1 MSRWVREM
9 ADLWRLAVPVIV
21 ARAGIMT
28 MALVDTVMVARFS
41 AEELAFQS
49 IANAVT
55 GAVLT
60 TLLGLLLG
68 TLVMSAR
75 AYGAERYEEAGAVW
89 RRAVGYAVA
98 MGVVGGAFCASGE
111 ALLALFGQT
120 PEIAAGGGR
129 VMLIFGLSVPAA
141 LVTIATTFFL
151 EGIRRPVPG
160 MVVTLFGNVVN
171 LALNW
176 VFVWGHLGFP
186 AMGAAGSALAT
197 AGVRFAMM
205 LALLAYVWWMPGH
218 AAFGVR
224 RPRPWRWRAGAEQ
237 RRVGYG
243 GAVSIGVETAAFGGL
258 SVLAGWLGVLP
269 LAATSMV
276 FNVVAT
282 IFMVALGL
290 ASATGVRVG
299 IAAGRRDPAGIARAG
314 WTGLGAVAAAMAL
327 FGLGL
332 AAFPEAIARFY
343 TDDAALLATAAPLI
357 ALCAL
362 LLVPDGGQVVMA
374 HALRGRGD
382 NLGTTLLHICS
393 YLLLMLPLSWALAFP
408 AGYGAAGLWLG
419 AIVASV
425 FSVLVLSWRFLH
437 LNAAARRW
445 LTREESLGR
454 NASDGRG
461 ADRPRASAT

>member
-1 MSRWVREM
+1 MREM
-9 ADLWRLAVPVIV
+9 TDLWRLAVPVIV
-21 ARAGIMT
+21 ARAGILT

-41 AEELAFQS
+41 AGELAYQS

-55 GAVLT
+55 GSLLT

-68 TLVMSAR
+68 TLVMTAR
-75 AYGAERYEEAGAVW
+75 AYGARRHEEAGAVW
-89 RRAVGYAVA
+89 RRAVGYALVL
-98 MGVVGGAFCASGE
+98 GLVGGAFCAAGE
-111 ALLALFGQT
+111 RLLLLFGQA

-129 VMLIFGLSVPAA
+129 VMLIFGLAMPSV
-141 LVTIATTFFL
+141 LVSIATTFFL

-160 MVVTLFGNVVN
+160 MLVTLAGNIVN
-171 LALNW
+171 FALNW

-197 AGVRFAMM
+197 ALVRFAMV

-218 AAFGVR
+218 EAFAVR
-224 RPRPWRWRAGAEQ
+224 RPRRWNWRAGAEQ

-243 GAVSIGVETAAFGGL
+243 GAVSMGVETAAFGGL
-258 SVLAGWLGVLP
+258 TVLAGWLGVLP
-269 LAATSMV
+269 LAATSIV

-299 IAAGRRDPAGIARAG
+299 IAAGRRDPAAVARAG
-314 WTGLGAVAAAMAL
+314 WTGLAAVAATMAL
-327 FGLGL
+327 FGLLL
-332 AAFPEAIARFY
+332 ALFPEAIAGFY
-343 TDDAALLATAAPLI
+343 SQEPALLATTASLI

-382 NLGTTLLHICS
+382 NLGPTLLHICS

-408 AGYGAAGLWLG
+408 AGLGVAGLWLG

-445 LTREESLGR
+445 LAAEERLVEGT
-454 NASDGRG
+454 SDGRG
-461 ADRPRASAT
+461 ENDRSGAPAA